1 MLAPLGRRVDPARA
15 SPRQPAPALW
25 PPHPARV
32 NALDLNAVQ
41 DDATLDCCTLH
52 ACDMRSPEQS
62 WTVVRSDMN
71 SVQIVELDT
80 I

>member
-41 DDATLDCCTLH
+41 YDATRHSIAAPYMHVMCAH
-52 ACDMRSPEQS
+52 PSSRGQF
-62 WTVVRSDMN
+62 
-71 SVQIVELDT
+71 
-80 I
+80 